1 MKYNVVTNGK
11 VVKKNLSKKQAEDYC
26 EKMNKE
32 FMDSQEKVQKQ
43 KVKSGLPLRKSK
55 YELYK
60 VEVVKEN
67 VVRLTESDLIRII
80 ERVINEGN
88 IDKSTKTK
96 DFDVKKDNFQDSVK
110 KFLKGK
116 DCKVTQVGDDFE
128 VHSGDTMIQV
138 MFRKTGIQIK
148 KEGDKFGKEFDFDE
162 MGKIKSYL
170 NKML

>member
-67 VVRLTESDLIRII
+67 VVRLTEKELTNII
-80 ERVINEGN
+80 KKVISEQVDDDSFVDDIESVSNEIMDILTPVYYKYG
-88 IDKSTKTK
+88 TEGV
-96 DFDVKKDNFQDSVK
+96 VKVLNDIIGTIED
-110 KFLKGK
+110 
-116 DCKVTQVGDDFE
+116 VGDESF
-128 VHSGDTMIQV
+128 
-138 MFRKTGIQIK
+138 
-148 KEGDKFGKEFDFDE
+148 
-162 MGKIKSYL
+162 MGPEDY
-170 NKML
+170 

>member
-32 FMDSQEKVQKQ
+32 FMDSQEEVQKQ

-67 VVRLTESDLIRII
+67 VVRLTETDLTNIVK
-80 ERVINEGN
+80 RVINEQRDESSFNDDTESVSNEIMDILTPVYYKYG
-88 IDKSTKTK
+88 TEGV
-96 DFDVKKDNFQDSVK
+96 VKVLNDIIGTIEDI
-110 KFLKGK
+110 
-116 DCKVTQVGDDFE
+116 GDESF
-128 VHSGDTMIQV
+128 
-138 MFRKTGIQIK
+138 
-148 KEGDKFGKEFDFDE
+148 
-162 MGKIKSYL
+162 MGPEDY
-170 NKML
+170 

>member
-67 VVRLTESDLIRII
+67 VVRLTEKELT
-80 ERVINEGN
+80 N
-88 IDKSTKTK
+88 I
-96 DFDVKKDNFQDSVK
+96 
-110 KFLKGK
+110 
-116 DCKVTQVGDDFE
+116 
-128 VHSGDTMIQV
+128 
-138 MFRKTGIQIK
+138 IK
-148 KEGDKFGKEFDFDE
+148 KVISEQVDDDSFVDDTESVSNEIMDILTPVYYKYGTEGVVRVLNDIIGTIEDIGDE
-162 MGKIKSYL
+162 SFMGPEDY
-170 NKML
+170 

>member
-67 VVRLTESDLIRII
+67 VVRLTEKELT
-80 ERVINEGN
+80 N
-88 IDKSTKTK
+88 I
-96 DFDVKKDNFQDSVK
+96 
-110 KFLKGK
+110 
-116 DCKVTQVGDDFE
+116 
-128 VHSGDTMIQV
+128 
-138 MFRKTGIQIK
+138 IK
-148 KEGDKFGKEFDFDE
+148 KVISEQVDDDSFVDDIESVSNEIMDILTPVYYKYGTEGVVKVLNDIIGTIGDIGDE
-162 MGKIKSYL
+162 SFMGPEDY
-170 NKML
+170 

>member
-67 VVRLTESDLIRII
+67 VVRLTEKELT
-80 ERVINEGN
+80 N
-88 IDKSTKTK
+88 I
-96 DFDVKKDNFQDSVK
+96 
-110 KFLKGK
+110 
-116 DCKVTQVGDDFE
+116 
-128 VHSGDTMIQV
+128 
-138 MFRKTGIQIK
+138 IK
-148 KEGDKFGKEFDFDE
+148 KVISEQVDDDSFVDDTESVSNEIMDILTPVYYKYGTEGVVRVLNDIIGTIGDIGDE
-162 MGKIKSYL
+162 SFMGPEDY
-170 NKML
+170 

>member
-67 VVRLTESDLIRII
+67 VVRLTEKELT
-80 ERVINEGN
+80 N
-88 IDKSTKTK
+88 I
-96 DFDVKKDNFQDSVK
+96 
-110 KFLKGK
+110 
-116 DCKVTQVGDDFE
+116 
-128 VHSGDTMIQV
+128 
-138 MFRKTGIQIK
+138 IK
-148 KEGDKFGKEFDFDE
+148 KVISEQVDDDSFVDDIESVSNEIMDILTPVYYKYGTEGVVKVLNDIIGTIEDIGDE
-162 MGKIKSYL
+162 SFMGPEDY
-170 NKML
+170 